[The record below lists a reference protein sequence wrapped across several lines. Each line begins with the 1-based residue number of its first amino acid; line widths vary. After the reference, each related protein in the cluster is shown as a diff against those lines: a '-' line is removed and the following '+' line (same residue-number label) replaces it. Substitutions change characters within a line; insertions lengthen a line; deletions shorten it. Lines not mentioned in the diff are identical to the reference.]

1 MGVSKNQGPHH
12 RPQIVGLLFCRLLA
26 ARWDHNH
33 YHTSETIQNLPY
45 INPKTA
51 PIRPTYTM
59 QKDRSARQ
67 PPFAPK
73 ARSTQTCL
81 VQRLWLLYITHLTR
95 VTANC
100 CSRIVTHDLQKRTC
114 GVSFAPVPE
123 PLQKFMPTCIL
134 KRPMSR
140 TMDNETLAHISA
152 VPANMR
158 FQFWLKAAYLQNVR
172 SALGWG

>member
-1 MGVSKNQGPHH
+1 
-12 RPQIVGLLFCRLLA
+12 
-26 ARWDHNH
+26 
-33 YHTSETIQNLPY
+33 
-45 INPKTA
+45 
-51 PIRPTYTM
+51 M
-59 QKDRSARQ
+59 QEDGSARQ

-73 ARSTQTCL
+73 TRNQSTQTCL

-95 VTANC
+95 VTESC
-100 CSRIVTHDLQKRTC
+100 CSKIVTHDLQKRTC

-123 PLQKFMPTCIL
+123 PLQKFKPTCIL

-158 FQFWLKAAYLQNVR
+158 VTFWLKAAYL
-172 SALGWG
+172 